1 MMIRFALVVL
11 ALIAASGA
19 QPASAQEDQSWVK
32 RTLRIERLRQWREE
46 RRERQLMAAREA
58 ERRELARREDERREL
73 SREEIERR
81 EFARRDAER
90 RREASLRRDGTRV
103 YGYIRREADVRGRS
117 ECLAARSVVGL
128 ERYSLEEAKENA
140 ISLWMEAEK
149 LHNGVKYMNP
159 NNAIVISA
167 DGKGP
172 ECYLSSTG
180 NRTSEQLAEKANKVA
195 APVRVPRP
203 ALPRR
208 RRGPRRPAL
217 NCTASGATRAR
228 CRLQADTAPLQPRHP
243 RPDLRRRTRGVHH
256 AVVRRAHH
264 WDRGWGGGWRGR

>member
-180 NRTSEQLAEKANKVA
+180 NRTSEQLAEKANKV
-195 APVRVPRP
+195 
-203 ALPRR
+203 LHQ
-208 RRGPRRPAL
+208 
-217 NCTASGATRAR
+217 CEFRAR
-228 CRLQADTAPLQPRHP
+228 PCRGADEGLA
-243 RPDLRRRTRGVHH
+243 DRR
-256 AVVRRAHH
+256 
-264 WDRGWGGGWRGR
+264 